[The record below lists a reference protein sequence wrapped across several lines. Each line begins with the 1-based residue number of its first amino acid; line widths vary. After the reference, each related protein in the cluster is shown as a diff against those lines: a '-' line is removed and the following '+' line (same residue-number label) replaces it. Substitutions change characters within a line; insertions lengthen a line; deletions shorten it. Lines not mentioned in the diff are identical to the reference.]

1 MQMRHY
7 STVSELKKL
16 QGITSRT
23 IAWQIDAKHIFV
35 GDQWQK
41 LNLAELL
48 EEIAQEDR
56 ATGAKLDEQTERKEV
71 QANYLR

>member
-23 IAWQIDAKHIFV
+23 IAWQIDAKHIR
-35 GDQWQK
+35 GSQWQK
-41 LNLAELL
+41 LNRAELL

-56 ATGAKLDEQTERKEV
+56 ATGAKLDEQTERKEM